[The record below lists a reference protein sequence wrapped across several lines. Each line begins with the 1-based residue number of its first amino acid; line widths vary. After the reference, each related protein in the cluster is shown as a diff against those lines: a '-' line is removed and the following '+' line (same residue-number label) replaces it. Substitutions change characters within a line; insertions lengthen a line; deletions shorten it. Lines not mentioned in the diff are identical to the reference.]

1 LSAEQAFKLNSDLRD
16 AALVHYT
23 ELACMVERM
32 DYKEYGGACLLG
44 IEGNI
49 IVAHGRSQAKAI
61 KNAIHLAYKA
71 AQTGVVQAI
80 REGMR

>member
-1 LSAEQAFKLNSDLRD
+1 
-16 AALVHYT
+16 
-23 ELACMVERM
+23 M

-44 IEGNI
+44 IDGNI
-49 IVAHGRSQAKAI
+49 IVAHGRSQAQAI

>member
-1 LSAEQAFKLNSDLRD
+1 
-16 AALVHYT
+16 
-23 ELACMVERM
+23 MVERM

-49 IVAHGRSQAKAI
+49 IVAHGRSQAQAI